1 MKKIIVLIIVLA
13 LGFSGCKSV
22 VVKRKQNN
30 QNTKVWEKKE
40 NITRFY
46 TKSKEDKGQDF
57 YLLSDEIEDP
67 IAGIE
72 VELIKKSGNAKEG
85 YGIIFEFQDEKNY
98 NKLLITAEGKYK
110 WIEIIGGKEFGSE
123 KWTNSKLLNKGY
135 KVSNKIGVI
144 YDEEKK
150 VYNIFFNGVREEVV
164 ESEFLN
170 EGKSGMF
177 VSVSKKEKFPKNSVD
192 VILKNNCRLS
202 NLQLKPKMESW
213 ESEDKLMKVNYDI
226 NTWNTLEKDDEGESW
241 IYLTHVSKYLDSYF
255 EIYTFDEE
263 VGQEQREAY
272 KKEYIKKIKKDKK
285 VFDLKEEKLKIKNKE
300 FIKISY
306 YKKGKDIIFLNTAL
320 ITGENNKIILL
331 EIDGTDKEYKKWNE
345 DCEKLIDNIEF

>member
-177 VSVSKKEKFPKNSVD
+177 VSVSKN
-192 VILKNNCRLS
+192 
-202 NLQLKPKMESW
+202 
-213 ESEDKLMKVNYDI
+213 
-226 NTWNTLEKDDEGESW
+226 G
-241 IYLTHVSKYLDSYF
+241 
-255 EIYTFDEE
+255 
-263 VGQEQREAY
+263 
-272 KKEYIKKIKKDKK
+272 YIKNEMIARIYNMMGKMYEVKGEIEEALECYKNAINKDPQNKKYKIN
-285 VFDLKEEKLKIKNKE
+285 FENAKN
-300 FIKISY
+300 
-306 YKKGKDIIFLNTAL
+306 
-320 ITGENNKIILL
+320 
-331 EIDGTDKEYKKWNE
+331 
-345 DCEKLIDNIEF
+345 